1 MRLNTAATLI
11 LLQSSVLTTL
21 VTGFTTSSSSRS
33 SIATTPLS
41 VAIAAAEDATAV
53 SSGSNSS
60 GPGLDEFT
68 IRHKL
73 TFRELQRECRSLG
86 LEVTGNTAALRARLI
101 GAVCGSSSA
110 GNTVSDVDDSAST
123 TATSNGVK
131 KLTGVSFI
139 DESDSDFDRKY
150 LIDTIMDKCSRGHWK
165 SATRK
170 LKQLQNRFLTQAVD
184 TDEEIQT
191 VYATVLEACS
201 KDRLHGAR
209 AAEPA
214 RKVMEEMVDR
224 GFPVSKSV
232 ANDCVMNCVGIG
244 PGGTHDG
251 FGGIDPALA
260 MLHALETSCVKDGSA
275 EAEGLTTP
283 LDVDAYARVVEGLC
297 REGAVDEAILMLR
310 AMVVDHSF
318 TPTLNAFASASAAA
332 IKAEANESVLQVM
345 SLAKAAGYEL
355 DSVASAEAGRLLLAD
370 GVIAAERMDN
380 LALGLRL
387 LTAAQKAEG
396 CLPDRGDDLVASSS
410 RASQRACT
418 LIHRRAIDKAIEDN
432 NWKLSVRLLELMP
445 ERSLTPATSCWRKV
459 VNMCAKAEK
468 SRKATDLLLK
478 WVEEAKDGKI
488 EKPPLNVFNTV
499 INVCEICGEEELTLL
514 VLDAMKK
521 TIDTDGN
528 IITFNIALKRLAKQG
543 NTQGCEGIIM
553 GMLQAGIEPSIV
565 SYTTAIAA
573 CVNAGDP
580 ALAEEWLR
588 RLRMRQAKANFHTYN
603 TALAACL
610 EKKDIES
617 TKIGS
622 RIAAQMME
630 DVGVEM
636 ESGYKGSAEFN
647 SAIPDTYTKKL
658 VLELNKQLRDN
669 WRSGEIDMREAKS
682 TVRVPL
688 MKIVDFDRTEAA
700 KQIKKAK
707 EEKAAKKRTLDED
720 EQAERAL
727 DDESEIEYNTVRR
740 TMEV

>member
-11 LLQSSVLTTL
+11 LLQSSV
-21 VTGFTTSSSSRS
+21 VTGFTTSPSRS
-33 SIATTPLS
+33 LKVSTPLN
-41 VAIAAAEDATAV
+41 VAISAVEDATAV
-53 SSGSNSS
+53 TTDSG
-60 GPGLDEFT
+60 GDGLDELT
-68 IRHKL
+68 IRQKL

-86 LEVTGNTAALRARLI
+86 LEVTGSTAALKERLI
-101 GAVCGSSSA
+101 GAVCGA
-110 GNTVSDVDDSAST
+110 SDVLQQANNDVAADADVPASEM
-123 TATSNGVK
+123 
-131 KLTGVSFI
+131 KLSGIAFT
-139 DESDSDFDRKY
+139 DESDKDFDRKY
-150 LIDTIMDKCSRGHWK
+150 LIDTIMEKCSRGHWK

-170 LKQLQNRFLTQAVD
+170 LKQLQNKFLTHAD
-184 TDEEIQT
+184 TDDETQR
-191 VYATVLEACS
+191 VYAAVLEACS
-201 KDRLHGAR
+201 RDRLHGAR
-209 AAEPA
+209 ASEPA

-224 GFPVSKSV
+224 GFPISTAV
-232 ANDCVMNCVGIG
+232 ANECVMNCVGVE

-260 MLHALETSCVKDGSA
+260 MLQALETSCLRDGSA
-275 EAEGLTTP
+275 ETEGVTTP
-283 LDVDAYARVVEGLC
+283 LDVRAYSHVVEGLC
-297 REGAVDEAILMLR
+297 REGAVDEAIMMLR

-318 TPTLNAFASASAAA
+318 TPSLNTFASVSKAAS
-332 IKAEANESVLQVM
+332 KAEVNENVLQVM
-345 SLAKAAGYEL
+345 SMAKAAGYEL
-355 DSVASAEAGRLLLAD
+355 DSVASAEAGRNLLAD

-387 LTAAQKAEG
+387 LTAARKAEG

-410 RASQRACT
+410 RVAQRACT
-418 LIHRRAIDKAIEDN
+418 LIHRRAIDKAIEDD

-459 VNMCAKAEK
+459 VHMCAKSEK

-478 WVEEAKDGKI
+478 WVEEAKNGKI
-488 EKPPLNVFNTV
+488 ETPPLNVFNTV
-499 INVCEICGEEELTLL
+499 INACEICGEEELTLL

-543 NTQGCEGIIM
+543 STQGCEGIII

-580 ALAEEWLR
+580 ALAEEWMR
-588 RLRMRQAKANFHTYN
+588 RLRNRKTKANFHTYN

-610 EKKDIES
+610 KKEDLES

-630 DVGVEM
+630 DVAEEM
-636 ESGYKGSAEFN
+636 KSGFKGSADFN

-658 VLELNKQLRDN
+658 VLGLNKQLRDN
-669 WRSGEIDMREAKS
+669 WRSGEIDMKEAKA

-700 KQIKKAK
+700 KLVKEAK
-707 EEKAAKKRTLDED
+707 EEKKGKARTLDEE

-727 DDESEIEYNTVRR
+727 EDESEFEYTTVRR

>member
-1 MRLNTAATLI
+1 
-11 LLQSSVLTTL
+11 
-21 VTGFTTSSSSRS
+21 
-33 SIATTPLS
+33 
-41 VAIAAAEDATAV
+41 VAIAASEDATAV
-53 SSGSNSS
+53 STSSSNSS
-60 GPGLDEFT
+60 NGAGLDEFT

-86 LEVTGNTAALRARLI
+86 LEVTGSTAALKARLI
-101 GAVCGSSSA
+101 GAVCGSA
-110 GNTVSDVDDSAST
+110 GNTVSGVDDSDVAASASA
-123 TATSNGVK
+123 TASDEVT

-139 DESDSDFDRKY
+139 DESDSNFDRKY

-170 LKQLQNRFLTQAVD
+170 LKQLQNKFLTHSD
-184 TDEEIQT
+184 EDNTDEEIQT

-224 GFPVSKSV
+224 GFPISKSV
-232 ANDCVMNCVGIG
+232 ANDCVMNCVGVG

-332 IKAEANESVLQVM
+332 IKSEANESVLQVM

-370 GVIAAERMDN
+370 GVIAAERMEN

-410 RASQRACT
+410 RAAQRACT

-499 INVCEICGEEELTLL
+499 INACEICGEEQLTLL

-543 NTQGCEGIIM
+543 NTQGCEGIII

-630 DVGVEM
+630 DVAVEM

-669 WRSGEIDMREAKS
+669 WRSGEIY
-682 TVRVPL
+682 
-688 MKIVDFDRTEAA
+688 
-700 KQIKKAK
+700 
-707 EEKAAKKRTLDED
+707 
-720 EQAERAL
+720 ERG
-727 DDESEIEYNTVRR
+727 EI
-740 TMEV
+740 